1 MPKDKFLGGLLPSG
15 FSELSCLSR
24 YQSVIYRKPSP
35 HKPSSY
41 LISKLRSYEALHK
54 RCGPYTEPY
63 NRTLNQLKPGRVIAN
78 NGCKYVVHLW
88 MSHSGLGNRLLS
100 LASSFLY
107 AVLTKRV
114 LLIDQGHNMNSLL
127 CEPFPETT
135 WVLPSDFPIKNQ
147 FNSFDKKSPNCYGNM
162 LTNKTI
168 NTSMDKSLP
177 SFMYLNLIYDYDEY
191 DKHFFCD
198 KDQGFVKKVPWLIL
212 RSDQYFIPSLFLIP
226 SFEKQLTKLFPK
238 TGAVFHHLGRYL
250 FHPTN
255 RVWGLVTRYYQAYLA
270 KSDERIGIQIRDFG
284 STNLPFQ
291 SMKDHIIRYY
301 LPHLAVNDTIFN
313 RVKDSSDLTNPL
325 TYMMDRIL
333 DCSLKENLLPKV
345 VSNPQDSVFNPPKN
359 PKTKAVLITSLNSW
373 YYEEIRNT
381 YWQNPTSTGELI
393 SVYQPSHEEFQQ
405 IGNPTHDIKALA
417 EIYLLSLMDVLVTSP
432 WSTFG
437 YVAQGLG
444 ALKPWVLNNP
454 HKEMNLDLPCHR
466 ARSMEPCFHFPPFY
480 DCEAKT
486 ESDTG
491 ARIPYVGHCEDTSWG
506 LKLFDDH

>member
-1 MPKDKFLGGLLPSG
+1 MPKDKFLGGLLPSS

-41 LISKLRSYEALHK
+41 LISKIRSYEALHK

-63 NRTLNQLKPGRVIAN
+63 NRTLNQLKPGRVIGN

-107 AVLTKRV
+107 AILTKRV

-147 FNSFDKKSPNCYGNM
+147 FKSFDKKSPNCYGTM
-162 LTNKTI
+162 LKNKTI

-177 SFMYLNLIYDYDEY
+177 SFLYLNLIYDYDEY

-238 TGAVFHHLGRYL
+238 KQEL
-250 FHPTN
+250 FFTTWVGTFSTP
-255 RVWGLVTRYYQAYLA
+255 
-270 KSDERIGIQIRDFG
+270 RIEKICCPKLYPI
-284 STNLPFQ
+284 P
-291 SMKDHIIRYY
+291 K
-301 LPHLAVNDTIFN
+301 
-313 RVKDSSDLTNPL
+313 
-325 TYMMDRIL
+325 IL
-333 DCSLKENLLPKV
+333 FLIH
-345 VSNPQDSVFNPPKN
+345 QKN

-373 YYEEIRNT
+373 YFEEIRNT
-381 YWQNPTSTGELI
+381 YWQNPTSTGEVI

-454 HKEMNLDLPCHR
+454 HKEMSFDSPCHR

-491 ARIPYVGHCEDTSWG
+491 ARVPYVGHCEDTSWG